1 MDSYYSLF
9 LSTVPPQILDSPD
22 NLTVVE
28 PENTTFSC
36 LATGRPRPA
45 IVWIRL
51 SDMTQLSNSVEFNI
65 VEQESGERERRSNLT
80 ISGTQPSD
88 IGAYRCVAVNEPG
101 TTSENATLTVHGELV
116 HHLGV
121 CMYNIC

>member
-1 MDSYYSLF
+1 
-9 LSTVPPQILDSPD
+9 
-22 NLTVVE
+22 
-28 PENTTFSC
+28 
-36 LATGRPRPA
+36 
-45 IVWIRL
+45 
-51 SDMTQLSNSVEFNI
+51 MTQLQSSGNFSI

-80 ISGTQPSD
+80 IIGTQPSD